1 MSYVPPAST
10 GALCAAA
17 PKSFAV
23 PDREP
28 RELSSTLFESACR
41 KSRRSIGMRES
52 RTGRAAVFR
61 CQKAKSCAIV
71 SHDENVQAQ
80 SLGEQRALAAFME
93 MLLRVL
99 LDFATVSR

>member
-1 MSYVPPAST
+1 MRRVPRHGLDAEILRAFT
-10 GALCAAA
+10 EGTC
-17 PKSFAV
+17 F
-23 PDREP
+23 
-28 RELSSTLFESACR
+28 
-41 KSRRSIGMRES
+41 KSRRPIGMRES
-52 RTGRAAVFR
+52 RTGRAAAFR

>member
-1 MSYVPPAST
+1 MGL
-10 GALCAAA
+10 GAEILRAFTEAT
-17 PKSFAV
+17 F
-23 PDREP
+23 
-28 RELSSTLFESACR
+28 R
-41 KSRRSIGMRES
+41 KSRRPIGMRES
-52 RTGRAAVFR
+52 RAGRAAAFR